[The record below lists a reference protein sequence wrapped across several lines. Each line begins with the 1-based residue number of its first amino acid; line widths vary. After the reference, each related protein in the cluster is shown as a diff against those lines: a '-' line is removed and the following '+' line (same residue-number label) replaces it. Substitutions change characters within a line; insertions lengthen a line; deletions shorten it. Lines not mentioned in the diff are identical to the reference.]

1 MALLNSS
8 FELTM
13 EEKTECSRDILTSLV
28 RCTAIIN
35 NPGPEGLSMT
45 DYTEAL
51 GHLHD
56 ALTLAYDED
65 LRDVWAQAHL
75 YLGHIMRARRRF
87 SDAQDAY
94 TEAASVRS
102 THLSEQVAV
111 KDARLGLQ
119 SIQHQKKADHRRG
132 GFWGGRAIG
141 PGSPTRAPIDART
154 RNRGLRELLGSA
166 AELMAENIPTLRDV
180 EARREQPCVVTPA
193 ADAVQQATGERAKVG
208 QAPRPRRAKVQGRL

>member
-1 MALLNSS
+1 
-8 FELTM
+8 
-13 EEKTECSRDILTSLV
+13 
-28 RCTAIIN
+28 
-35 NPGPEGLSMT
+35 MT

-208 QAPRPRRAKVQGRL
+208 QAPRSRRAKVQGRL